1 MSMTVTFANTSNEYF
16 DVNKTY
22 TTVKTCTGVSIVYPC
37 DILNPTFKIKGGKI
51 DANAVKDVFGR
62 NYWIVSQTLNE
73 GINYVSC
80 TVDPFSSFKDSLN
93 NSTQFVTRSEKHGN
107 PYLNDNSYS
116 CTSKPVSMMYDDP
129 NTIIVSGDLH
139 YVVGVI

>member
-1 MSMTVTFANTSNEYF
+1 MSMTVTFANTSNEYY

-22 TTVKTCTGVSIVYPC
+22 TTVKTCARVSIVYPC

-51 DANAVKDVFGR
+51 DANAVTNVFGR

-80 TVDPFSSFKDSLN
+80 TVDPFSSFKGDLN
-93 NSTQFVTRSEKHGN
+93 GSTQFVTRSEKHGN
-107 PYLNDNSYS
+107 AMLNDS
-116 CTSKPVSMMYDDP
+116 CYP
-129 NTIIVSGDLH
+129 NTSDSVVEVIPCDLLTENLT
-139 YVVGVI
+139 YIMGVI

>member
-1 MSMTVTFANTSNEYF
+1 MSMTVTFANTSNEYY
-16 DVNKTY
+16 DVNKKY
-22 TTVKTCTGVSIVYPC
+22 TTVKTCTKASIVYPC

-73 GINYVSC
+73 GINYVTC

-93 NSTQFVTRSEKHGN
+93 NSTQFVARSEKHGN
-107 PYLNDNSYS
+107 VMLNDS
-116 CTSKPVSMMYDDP
+116 CYP
-129 NTIIVSGDLH
+129 NTSDSVVEVIQGDLVTENLS
-139 YVVGVI
+139 YIIGAI